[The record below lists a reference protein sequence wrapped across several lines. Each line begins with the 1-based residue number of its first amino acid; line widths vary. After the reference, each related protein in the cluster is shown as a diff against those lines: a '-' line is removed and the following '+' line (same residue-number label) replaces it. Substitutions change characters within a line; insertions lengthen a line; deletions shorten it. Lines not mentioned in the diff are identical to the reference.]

1 MVEKR
6 RRGNGQAER
15 SLTRQSAHALTHS
28 LLSLFLIAALALNQQ
43 GVRAGTFVQEK
54 SQNKTLV
61 LVDTWATI
69 ETHSIFFE
77 HIKTMGG
84 GNHTL
89 EFKLISGNPSDP
101 VGIQ

>member
-1 MVEKR
+1 MGELR
-6 RRGNGQAER
+6 RHGKAVL
-15 SLTRQSAHALTHS
+15 SLTHS
-28 LLSLFLIAALALNQQ
+28 MLALFVLAIICFNEQ
-43 GVRAGTFVQEK
+43 GVQAGTFMQEK

-61 LVDTWATI
+61 LVDTWATL